1 MSDAPERILGSYRLA
16 ERIGKGGMGEVYR
29 AQHLK
34 LGREAAIKILPVNLA
49 SEEDFLKRFER
60 EAASAAS
67 LEHPN
72 ILAVWEYGEDNG
84 SPYLV
89 MPFIRNG
96 TLKERLGA
104 TPIGQQ
110 QIIQYLT
117 QMADALDYAHERGI
131 VHRDVKPANMLVDG
145 RGRLFLSD
153 FGIAKVLEGSE
164 GLTKTGVGVGT
175 PEYMAP
181 EQAQGRADSRS
192 DLYALGVIL
201 YQMLAG
207 QAPYKGSS
215 AVEVL
220 MKHMQ
225 EPLPV
230 VPLRSVQPPVPAGI
244 EAVLQKAL
252 AKNPNER
259 FQTGRAL
266 VEALLE
272 AYAGRQLVVPGA
284 SHDATYMPGASAA
297 DQTYMGGA
305 TGSATAWGGTPPPP
319 SPPTQTGYGLTG
331 GQAYPGST
339 PPPGYGTTGG
349 QAYPGSTPPPGYG
362 MTSGAGAPPG
372 ATHPPGPGSGPGYP
386 APMGG
391 GAYGGP
397 PPYGHVATPQSGRP
411 GWLIPALIGGFI
423 LLLLLGGGGI
433 FAATRPDTAATATA
447 EANEAG
453 TATMVAASTS
463 TAQVVAQV
471 TGTAG
476 AVATATANAP
486 TPTPTPK
493 PAPTSTPRPTAT
505 VPPPTPTRA
514 AAKTGVT
521 ITVTPSSGPA
531 GTTFVIK
538 GDGLKAGE
546 KVTYATVGPSGTTT
560 DVIQLTASQTT
571 FSLSLNSNGATPG
584 IYAVAFVGADG
595 TSLGTV
601 TFTVR

>member
-1 MSDAPERILGSYRLA
+1 MPDAPERILGSYRLA

-49 SEEDFLKRFER
+49 SEQDFLKRFER

-131 VHRDVKPANMLVDG
+131 VHRDVKPANMLVDS

-230 VPLRSVQPPVPAGI
+230 VPLRSVQPPVPPGI

-305 TGSATAWGGTPPPP
+305 TGSATGWSGTPPPP
-319 SPPTQTGYGLTG
+319 SPPPQTGYGMTG
-331 GQAYPGST
+331 G
-339 PPPGYGTTGG
+339 PPYLT
-349 QAYPGSTPPPGYG
+349 STPPPGYG
-362 MTSGAGAPPG
+362 MPTGTGLPPG
-372 ATHPPGPGSGPGYP
+372 ATPQPGHGSGVSYA
-386 APMGG
+386 APMPA

-397 PPYGHVATPQSGRP
+397 PTYGPVAAPRTGRP
-411 GWLIPALIGGFI
+411 GWLIPALIGGLI

-433 FAATRPDTAATATA
+433 FAATRPNTAATATA
-447 EANEAG
+447 EANAAG
-453 TATMVAASTS
+453 TATMVVAGTS
-463 TAQVVAQV
+463 TAQIVAQV

-486 TPTPTPK
+486 TPTAT
-493 PAPTSTPRPTAT
+493 PAPTSTPQPTAT
-505 VPPPTPTRA
+505 VAPPTPTQVA
-514 AAKTGVT
+514 ARTGVNFA
-521 ITVTPSSGPA
+521 VTPNSGPA
-531 GTTFVIK
+531 GTSFVIN
-538 GDGLKAGE
+538 GDGLKPGE
-546 KVTYATVGPSGTTT
+546 KITYATAGPSGTTT

-571 FSLSLNSNGATPG
+571 FSLTLNSNGATPG

>member
-1 MSDAPERILGSYRLA
+1 MSDAQERVLGSYRLA

-34 LGREAAIKILPVNLA
+34 LGREAAIKILPANLA
-49 SEEDFLKRFER
+49 SELDFLKRFER

-89 MPFIRNG
+89 MPLIRSG

-104 TPIGQQ
+104 GPLGQQ
-110 QIIQYLT
+110 QVIQYLT

-153 FGIAKVLEGSE
+153 FGIAKALEGSE

-192 DLYALGVIL
+192 DLYALGIIL

-230 VPLRSVQPPVPAGI
+230 VPLRNVQPPVPPGV

-259 FQTGRAL
+259 FQSGRAL
-266 VEALLE
+266 VDALLE

-284 SHDATYMPGASAA
+284 STDATYMPGAMTNEYTQMA
-297 DQTYMGGA
+297 GA
-305 TGSATAWGGTPPPP
+305 TGAGAPAGWTGSGAIGAGGTWAGATPPPP
-319 SPPTQTGYGLTG
+319 PPGYGSTGGHTYPTNVPPPGYGQTGA
-331 GQAYPGST
+331 GQPPPGST
-339 PPPGYGTTGG
+339 PPPAYVSGT
-349 QAYPGSTPPPGYG
+349 
-362 MTSGAGAPPG
+362 
-372 ATHPPGPGSGPGYP
+372 GYP
-386 APMGG
+386 APTPAGP
-391 GAYGGP
+391 YGGSP
-397 PPYGHVATPQSGRP
+397 PGYGHVATTRGGHP
-411 GWLIPALIGGFI
+411 GWLLPALIGGF
-423 LLLLLGGGGI
+423 LLLLLAGAGGI
-433 FAATRPDTAATATA
+433 FAATRPDSAATATA
-447 EANEAG
+447 GANATG
-453 TATMVAASTS
+453 TTQMIAASTS
-463 TAQVVAQV
+463 TAQIVAQV

-476 AVATATANAP
+476 AIATATANAP
-486 TPTPTPK
+486 TPTFT
-493 PAPTSTPRPTAT
+493 PAPTATPPPTAT
-505 VPPPTPTRA
+505 APPPTATTRPA
-514 AAKTGVT
+514 AARVRL
-521 ITVTPSSGPA
+521 TVTPNSGPA
-531 GTTFVIK
+531 GTQFVIN

-546 KVTYATVGPSGTTT
+546 KITYAVAGPSGTTT

-571 FSLSLNSNGATPG
+571 FSLTLNSNGAAPG

-601 TFTVR
+601 TFTVT